1 MKQKNT
7 LGLIMALLI
16 LFSIGCG
23 QTPDEHITKPDDV
36 TLLATAADFKSG
48 KKPNPEPVLIADT
61 GETFG
66 TDRDVRNA
74 PPIADFE
81 SGRELD
87 TTSVVMSGTQMGS
100 GTYGYVLND
109 ATITDDTLT
118 LNVSYSGGCATHE
131 FTLIAADSFV
141 ESSPVEMDIS
151 VRHNANGDRC
161 RSIITE
167 DRCFNLTPIKTLY
180 QETYQQEAG
189 TIILRLDGAPN
200 GELTYEFE
208 M

>member
-7 LGLIMALLI
+7 RGLIMALLI

-36 TLLATAADFKSG
+36 TLLATTADLKS
-48 KKPNPEPVLIADT
+48 DR
-61 GETFG
+61 
-66 TDRDVRNA
+66 TDRDTLNA
-74 PPIADFE
+74 PPIIDFE

-87 TTSVVMSGTQMGS
+87 TTSVVMSDTGAAS
-100 GTYGYVLND
+100 GTYGYVMND

-131 FTLIAADSFV
+131 FTLIAADSCV
-141 ESSPVEMDIS
+141 ESSPVQMDIS
-151 VRHNANGDRC
+151 VRHNSNGDRC

-167 DRCFNLTPIKTLY
+167 DRCFDLTPIKTLY

-200 GELTYEFE
+200 GELIYEFE
-208 M
+208 T